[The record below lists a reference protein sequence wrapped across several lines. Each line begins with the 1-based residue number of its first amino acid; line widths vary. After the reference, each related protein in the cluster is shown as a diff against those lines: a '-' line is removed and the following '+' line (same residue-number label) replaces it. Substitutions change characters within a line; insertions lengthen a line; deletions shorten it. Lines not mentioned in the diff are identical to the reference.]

1 MNLQDHRKKL
11 LEEAKRDV
19 KESVNADDFIIQV
32 VNTLEGLDVQINN
45 LVTRLRE
52 WYGLGNPEALR
63 RFDGEEL
70 AMKILSE
77 VDFFEEKDL
86 NPLKVFATSVH
97 SLIQSRDVMRSYLK
111 STMKSHCKNMTYVLG
126 EKLAGKL
133 IRQAGS
139 LKKLAMMPA
148 GTIQIL
154 GAEDALFRHLKTG
167 AKPPKHGYILA
178 HPIVGKAKDKGK
190 AARKLSAK
198 ISHCAR
204 LDYFNGE
211 FKAKEYLKELEE
223 LNV

>member
-1 MNLQDHRKKL
+1 MN
-11 LEEAKRDV
+11 
-19 KESVNADDFIIQV
+19 S
-32 VNTLEGLDVQINN
+32 LEGLDVQVNN

-52 WYGLGNPEALR
+52 WYGLGRPEALR
-63 RFDGEEL
+63 KFSGEEL
-70 AMKILSE
+70 AIEVMSE
-77 VDFFEEKDL
+77 AEFFEEKDM
-86 NPLKVFATSVH
+86 NVLKVFATSVH

-111 STMKSHCKNMTYVLG
+111 ETMKTHCKNLSVLLG

-133 IRQAGS
+133 IRQSGG

-167 AKPPKHGYILA
+167 ARPPKHGYILG
-178 HPIVGKAKDKGK
+178 HPIVGGAKDKGK

-204 LDYFNGE
+204 LDYFNGD
-211 FKAKEYLKELEE
+211 FKADTYLKQLEE
-223 LNV
+223 LDI